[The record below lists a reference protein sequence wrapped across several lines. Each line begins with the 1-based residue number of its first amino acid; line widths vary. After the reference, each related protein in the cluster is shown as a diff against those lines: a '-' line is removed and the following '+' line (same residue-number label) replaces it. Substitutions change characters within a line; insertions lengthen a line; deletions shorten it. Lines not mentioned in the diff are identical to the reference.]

1 MGLSDAQAVSWL
13 GAGPALSA
21 TAPASVDIAEM
32 ISALVEEYSATLY
45 RVAYSVCRNSAEAED
60 AVQETFLRV
69 LRHQDQLGEIRDL
82 RVWLVRITWNV
93 VLDRKRRAKVR
104 PETEDIA
111 DLAHVLPAAG
121 LKADDRVIAAQEH
134 MRVLSFVSQL
144 PRKEREVLL
153 LSAFDELSTPQIAAI
168 LGTTDSSV
176 RSRLFRARRLL
187 SGMLERGAQ

>member
-1 MGLSDAQAVSWL
+1 MTISEAQAVNWI
-13 GAGPALSA
+13 GATSAL
-21 TAPASVDIAEM
+21 APAAVPADAAEM

-45 RVAYSVCRNSAEAED
+45 RVAYSVCRNCAEAED

-82 RVWLVRITWNV
+82 RVWLVRIAWNV

-121 LKADDRVIAAQEH
+121 LKDGDLVTAAQAH
-134 MRVLSFVSQL
+134 QRVLSMVS
-144 PRKEREVLL
+144 
-153 LSAFDELSTPQIAAI
+153 
-168 LGTTDSSV
+168 
-176 RSRLFRARRLL
+176 
-187 SGMLERGAQ
+187 

>member
-187 SGMLERGAQ
+187 SVMLERGAQ